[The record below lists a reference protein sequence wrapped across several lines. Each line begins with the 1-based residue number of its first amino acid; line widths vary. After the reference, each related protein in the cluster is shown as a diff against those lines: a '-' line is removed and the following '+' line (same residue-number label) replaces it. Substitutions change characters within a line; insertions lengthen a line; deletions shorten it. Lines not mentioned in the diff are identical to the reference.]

1 MNKIDIY
8 SLTYEEFR
16 EQLKTT
22 FNKGEYH
29 AKALYRS
36 IYKKGL
42 RSFESLVELKKS
54 GSFADDF
61 EKVLEFP
68 EMEIVNESKT
78 EVTKFVTKLFDD
90 TLIESVIIPSGK
102 RTTLCVSSQ
111 VGCKMGCSFCRTGD
125 MGFTR
130 NLTTSEIVGQV
141 LTAQNDFKTKIN
153 NIVFMGMGEP
163 LDNLENVIQAIKI
176 ITGQHGIDIPYSKV
190 TVSTSGVA
198 DGIRELTKRG
208 LSQIRL
214 AISLNG
220 AEDRLRKEIMPITN
234 KYPIEDLKQSLKEY
248 PLKNKEIFF
257 IEYVVLKG
265 VNDTAEDAKRV
276 IEFCDGLP
284 VVVNLIPYNG
294 EKYHRP
300 TEEEL
305 DSFKQILAG
314 TGLFVSVRASRGDDI
329 LAACGQLAT
338 ESE

>member
-8 SLTYEEFR
+8 SLTYDEFKD
-16 EQLKTT
+16 QLKAD
-22 FNKGEYH
+22 FGKGEYH

-42 RSFESLVELKKS
+42 RSFESLIELKKS

-61 EKVLEFP
+61 KEVLIFP
-68 EMEIVNESKT
+68 EMEIAKESKT
-78 EVTKFVTKLFDD
+78 EVTKFVTRLGDS
-90 TLIESVIIPSGK
+90 TQIESVIIPAGK

-130 NLTTSEIVGQV
+130 NLTTAEIVGQV
-141 LTAQNDFKTKIN
+141 LLAQNVFKTKIN

-176 ITGQHGIDIPYSKV
+176 ITGQHGIDIPYSKI

-198 DGIRELTKRG
+198 DGIRELTRRG
-208 LSQIRL
+208 LTQIRL

-220 AEDRLRKEIMPITN
+220 AEDRLRKEIMPIT
-234 KYPIEDLKQSLKEY
+234 KKFPIEDLKQALREY

-265 VNDTAEDAKRV
+265 VNDSAEDAKRV
-276 IEFCDGLP
+276 IEFCSGLS

-300 TEEEL
+300 SDEDL
-305 DSFKQILAG
+305 DFFKQILAG
-314 TGLFVSVRASRGDDI
+314 EGLFVSIRTSRGDDI

-338 ESE
+338 E